1 MTLDSQAANSLP
13 QLELSIGRKYF
24 EDARLLA
31 HAKRWEACLQLLAVA
46 SRHACRALL
55 ASKGVPVV
63 DYASLPDRALPGRL
77 IDCEVPNALVES
89 VAALL
94 NHARH
99 VGYPDSPALDRDA
112 AKTRFFTAQ
121 EILDYVKGCL

>member
-1 MTLDSQAANSLP
+1 MTLASQTNAPLP
-13 QLELSIGRKYF
+13 QLELAIGRKYF

-31 HAKRWEACLQLLAVA
+31 HANRWEACLQLLAVA
-46 SRHACRALL
+46 ARHACRALL

-63 DYASLPDRALPGRL
+63 EYANVGDRELPGRL
-77 IDCEVPNALVES
+77 IDCDVPNALVES

-99 VGYPDSPALDRDA
+99 AGYPDSPALDRDA

-121 EILDYVKGCL
+121 EILDYVQGCL